1 MSVKPFALGH
11 IGGLAHG
18 TVGALLVHAQLGQC
32 EVLAVKMHHKAGV
45 QLLVF
50 AYQAVFLLLQGQHA
64 VIAGAHSQIHLGQKD
79 LAVFFGQCAA
89 EGAFQQSAVQ
99 RQLGVAHGGIG
110 FVKMLA
116 LGGVKGIAGINGV
129 ANAGKACHKAVVG
142 VQLDML
148 GKHIRDLAG
157 RAGGL
162 HALGQ
167 RGIGS
172 QNSAGIRAGIHKFRK
187 FHSRFSYIKMK

>member
-1 MSVKPFALGH
+1 
-11 IGGLAHG
+11 
-18 TVGALLVHAQLGQC
+18 
-32 EVLAVKMHHKAGV
+32 MHHKAGV

-50 AYQAVFLLLQGQHA
+50 AYQAVFLLLQGQHT
-64 VIAGAHSQIHLGQKD
+64 VIAGAHSQIHLGQKN

-99 RQLGVAHGGIG
+99 RQLGIAHGGVG

-116 LGGVKGIAGINGV
+116 LGGVKGITGINGV
-129 ANAGKACHKAVVG
+129 ANAGKARHKAVVG

-157 RAGGL
+157 RASGL

-167 RGIGS
+167 RGISS
-172 QNSAGIRAGIHKFRK
+172 QNSVGIRAGIHKFRK